1 MGPEVTVG
9 RILHADPQTQLFR
22 FVRNGFDLGNQ
33 DVVVGLHPRYD
44 GAGFTGFVT
53 DFNVDI
59 TTGQKTLRSLNDEQ
73 G

>member
-1 MGPEVTVG
+1 
-9 RILHADPQTQLFR
+9 
-22 FVRNGFDLGNQ
+22 
-33 DVVVGLHPRYD
+33 VGLHPRYD